1 MAGLLVGKLVHTG
14 TITFTDHD
22 PGCLQLI
29 EENISLNS
37 PPFSS
42 QLQLNENNSGNSS
55 SSSNDN
61 SSSSSSSNSSNSSSS
76 GGSSSN
82 VKYNVYHLSW
92 GKESFLSSENASFR
106 DHVRVTKF
114 PLIIGS
120 DLIYC
125 VEVVRLLL
133 ETVSL
138 SLADGGLFILAT
150 SFALGH
156 VSNLRESLCVYVH
169 IIIITI
175 INTLPHISIY
185 YIDSIDEML
194 L

>member
-42 QLQLNENNSGNSS
+42 QLQLNENNSGSTSS
-55 SSSNDN
+55 SINEN
-61 SSSSSSSNSSNSSSS
+61 SSSSSSSNSSSSSS

-92 GKESFLSSENASFR
+92 GKESFLSTENASFR
-106 DHVRVTKF
+106 DHVRATKF

-156 VSNLRESLCVYVH
+156 VNNVARIYVCMYVFTHHYYYYNKH
-169 IIIITI
+169 ITSHKHF
-175 INTLPHISIY
+175 LQ
-185 YIDSIDEML
+185 DEML
-194 L
+194 

>member
-42 QLQLNENNSGNSS
+42 QLQLNENNSGSTSS
-55 SSSNDN
+55 SINEN
-61 SSSSSSSNSSNSSSS
+61 SSSSSSSNSSSSSS

-92 GKESFLSSENASFR
+92 GKESFLSTENASFR
-106 DHVRVTKF
+106 DHVRATKF

-125 VEVVRLLL
+125 VEGEAVARVAMKWFFHVRMQR
-133 ETVSL
+133 SAR
-138 SLADGGLFILAT
+138 LARWFCGGK
-150 SFALGH
+150 
-156 VSNLRESLCVYVH
+156 Y
-169 IIIITI
+169 
-175 INTLPHISIY
+175 
-185 YIDSIDEML
+185 
-194 L
+194 

>member
-29 EENISLNS
+29 EENISLNP

-42 QLQLNENNSGNSS
+42 QLQLNENNSGSTSS
-55 SSSNDN
+55 SSG
-61 SSSSSSSNSSNSSSS
+61 

-156 VSNLRESLCVYVH
+156 VNNLARIYVCMYVFTHHYYYYNKH
-169 IIIITI
+169 ITSHKHF
-175 INTLPHISIY
+175 LQ
-185 YIDSIDEML
+185 DEML
-194 L
+194 